1 MSISLLETTYGLIF
15 VMAAASTIQWIAT
28 RLDERWVGKVGPT
41 TILLIEAIVSLI
53 VVAGVIYAKG
63 PKNLVQ
69 DVRRINR
76 QDLGLMALFSIA
88 GLITSY
94 IVITLLKHHPTHKV
108 RLTEFI
114 ADIVVSG
121 IAVYILKKGKISAKE
136 ILALILIM
144 IGGWLIVSSK

>member
-1 MSISLLETTYGLIF
+1 
-15 VMAAASTIQWIAT
+15 MAAASTIQWIAT
-28 RLDERWVGKVGPT
+28 RLDEKWVGKVGPT
-41 TILLIEAIVSLI
+41 TILLIEAVISLV
-53 VVAGVIYAKG
+53 VVACVIFAMG
-63 PKNLVQ
+63 PENLVR
-69 DVRRINR
+69 DVGRISK

-121 IAVYILKKGKISAKE
+121 IAVYILKKGKISGRE
-136 ILALILIM
+136 ILALLLIM